1 MELERIGVLSLA
13 KLQAAFMAIIGFVFA
28 VVYLVFAISFLD
40 INTLGIFQ
48 IAILLIFYVVF
59 GFITGA
65 IFAFIYNLVS
75 KRVGGV
81 RLKFKK

>member
-13 KLQAAFMAIIGFVFA
+13 KLQAVFMALIGLVFA
-28 VVYLVFAISFLD
+28 VIYLVFAISFLD
-40 INTLGIFQ
+40 ISTFGIIQILG
-48 IAILLIFYVVF
+48 LLISYVIF

-65 IFAFIYNLVS
+65 IFAFIYNLIA

-81 RLKFKK
+81 QLSFKK